1 MGRTIATNEIAIAR
15 TAEPGAAVAN
25 LRARVGGY
33 VVDMVIFAAVAMVMF
48 VIAGAIMLLATDW
61 GVNNLPDPALY
72 GALATVG
79 VGTPVVWT
87 LLNLLLIATRGQTGG
102 EYVAGVRLAREDGA
116 RLTAGNAIGWWFL
129 LNPLLFSWPMACVAA
144 IPLAGTIAVALNRA
158 TVVVFGVIIVL
169 CALAPLIALVSALL
183 DGQNRALQDR
193 IIGTIVVP
201 HGG

>member
-33 VVDMVIFAAVAMVMF
+33 VVDMVIFGAISMVMF
-48 VIAGAIMLLATDW
+48 VIAGAIMLASTDW

-87 LLNLLLIATRGQTGG
+87 LMNLLLLTTRGQTGG
-102 EYVAGVRLAREDGA
+102 EYVAGVRLVREDGA
-116 RLTAGNAIGWWFL
+116 SLSAGNALGWWFL

-158 TVVVFGVIIVL
+158 TVVIFGVVIVL
-169 CALAPLIALVSALL
+169 CVLAPIIALVSALL

-201 HGG
+201 NGG

>member
-33 VVDMVIFAAVAMVMF
+33 VVDMVIFGAISMVMF
-48 VIAGAIMLLATDW
+48 VIAGAIMLASTDW

-87 LLNLLLIATRGQTGG
+87 LMNLLLLATRGQTGG
-102 EYVAGVRLAREDGA
+102 EYVAGVRLVREDGA
-116 RLTAGNAIGWWFL
+116 LAHVPAMRWAGGF
-129 LNPLLFSWPMACVAA
+129 C
-144 IPLAGTIAVALNRA
+144 
-158 TVVVFGVIIVL
+158 
-169 CALAPLIALVSALL
+169 
-183 DGQNRALQDR
+183 
-193 IIGTIVVP
+193 
-201 HGG
+201 